1 MDTAS
6 SPLEKISFWIYENKN
21 LFNSAQYIEI
31 MRLVADAYK
40 NNNNEL
46 LTFDYRRFRLHINDD
61 DEIENEWSGNDE
73 IDGSSGSDSSD
84 NETTYTGN
92 YINHY

>member
-1 MDTAS
+1 MDIAS
-6 SPLEKISFWIYENKN
+6 SPLEKISFWLFENKN
-21 LFNSAQYIEI
+21 LFNSAQYVEV

-46 LTFDYRRFRLHINDD
+46 LSFDYRRYRLHINND
-61 DEIENEWSGNDE
+61 DEIDEWSGNDE
-73 IDGSSGSDSSD
+73 IAESSGSDSSE